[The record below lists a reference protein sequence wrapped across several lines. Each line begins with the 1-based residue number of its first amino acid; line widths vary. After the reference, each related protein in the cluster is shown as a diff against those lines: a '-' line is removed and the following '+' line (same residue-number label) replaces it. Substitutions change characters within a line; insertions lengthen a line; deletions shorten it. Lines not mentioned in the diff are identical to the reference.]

1 MRRAVAVV
9 AVALARGV
17 RGYGDFSPHHHIVRL
32 RRRAHAAA
40 LRPLYRTDAPSASR
54 SYAKGDHFRSRRGVR
69 APPGQP
75 AGARSPGQH
84 PLVAAMRAAR
94 GREAAEMVTTLTG
107 EWYAPQF
114 RFAVT
119 LCGFLAYPSLVAM
132 LSHLPPPNPS
142 EGGYFFSLMS
152 IVFGTLTASTIS
164 DAGDRLKALRAA
176 AVEEVTL
183 LLPLKK
189 RLEVLLRD
197 APAPDGTVAP
207 RDVFSTCA
215 KHMWAHTSDLID
227 GSREDE
233 LDGIASN
240 DDELLKIVETLQT
253 AQAQWDAAPQ
263 RAPDLGFALDATER
277 VVQARGRRLSL
288 ESSSIPVMQFEVLQ
302 ALSVV
307 LVLAYCYLT
316 LDKAPPPH
324 LLGYVQDASG
334 IHVDASFGVHAL
346 FAFICGA
353 LAVFNSLA
361 SDLNRPFHGDFKL
374 ESSTVVA
381 SLKQLRAGL
390 APHLGRNH
398 IALSPKARVS
408 TSPGG
413 RAAKPTKFFA

>member
-1 MRRAVAVV
+1 
-9 AVALARGV
+9 
-17 RGYGDFSPHHHIVRL
+17 
-32 RRRAHAAA
+32 
-40 LRPLYRTDAPSASR
+40 
-54 SYAKGDHFRSRRGVR
+54 
-69 APPGQP
+69 
-75 AGARSPGQH
+75 
-84 PLVAAMRAAR
+84 
-94 GREAAEMVTTLTG
+94 
-107 EWYAPQF
+107 
-114 RFAVT
+114 
-119 LCGFLAYPSLVAM
+119 
-132 LSHLPPPNPS
+132 
-142 EGGYFFSLMS
+142 MS

-164 DAGDRLKALRAA
+164 DAGDHLKALRAA